1 MGKDE
6 TVRHECDISNA
17 KVVSSMGIIP
27 LSASERTDLLIDQE
41 QIRQAVTSLLDA
53 VGEDIER
60 EGLSMTPSR
69 IAALYSE
76 MLSGIGRDPTEVL
89 QTQFDQP
96 NSGLVVFADLPFSS
110 LCEHHMLPFIGTAS
124 VGYLP
129 SGRVVGAS
137 KVARALDILSRRLQ
151 IQERLT
157 QQLADALADT
167 LLPKGVGVVLSAEHL
182 CMSLRGVN
190 KPGNRMVTSAYRGE
204 FETSAE
210 IRREFLSMRRGE

>member
-1 MGKDE
+1 
-6 TVRHECDISNA
+6 
-17 KVVSSMGIIP
+17 MGIIP
-27 LSASERTDLLIDQE
+27 MSASERTDLLIDQE

>member
-1 MGKDE
+1 
-6 TVRHECDISNA
+6 
-17 KVVSSMGIIP
+17 MGIIP

-96 NSGLVVFADLPFSS
+96 NSGLVVFANLPFSS

>member
-1 MGKDE
+1 
-6 TVRHECDISNA
+6 
-17 KVVSSMGIIP
+17 MGIIP

-69 IAALYSE
+69 IATLYSE

>member
-1 MGKDE
+1 MRKDE
-6 TVRHECDISNA
+6 TVRHECNISNA

-41 QIRQAVTSLLDA
+41 QIRQAVISLLDA
-53 VGEDIER
+53 VGEDIDR
-60 EGLSMTPSR
+60 DGLSMTPSR
-69 IAALYSE
+69 VAAMYSE

-96 NSGLVVFADLPFSS
+96 NSGLVVFADLPFFS
-110 LCEHHMLPFIGTAS
+110 LCEHHLLPFMGTAT

-137 KVARALDILSRRLQ
+137 KVARALDILSHRLQ

-157 QQLADALADT
+157 QQLADALADA

-210 IRREFLSMRRGE
+210 IKREFLSMRRGE

>member
-1 MGKDE
+1 M
-6 TVRHECDISNA
+6 
-17 KVVSSMGIIP
+17 
-27 LSASERTDLLIDQE
+27 
-41 QIRQAVTSLLDA
+41 
-53 VGEDIER
+53 
-60 EGLSMTPSR
+60 
-69 IAALYSE
+69 AALYSE
-76 MLSGIGRDPTEVL
+76 MLSGIGRDPAEVL

-96 NSGLVVFADLPFSS
+96 DAGLVVFANLPFSS
-110 LCEHHMLPFIGTAS
+110 LCEHHMLPFIGTAL

-129 SGRVVGAS
+129 SDRVVGAS

-167 LLPKGVGVVLSAEHL
+167 LQPKGVGVVLSAEHL
-182 CMSLRGVN
+182 CMSLRGVS

-210 IRREFLSMRRGE
+210 TRREFLSMRGGI

>member
-76 MLSGIGRDPTEVL
+76 MLSGIGRDPTKVL

>member
-1 MGKDE
+1 
-6 TVRHECDISNA
+6 
-17 KVVSSMGIIP
+17 MGIIP
-27 LSASERTDLLIDQE
+27 MSASERTDLLIDQE

-96 NSGLVVFADLPFSS
+96 NSGLVVFANLPFSS

>member
-1 MGKDE
+1 
-6 TVRHECDISNA
+6 
-17 KVVSSMGIIP
+17 MGIIP

-96 NSGLVVFADLPFSS
+96 NSGLVVFANLPFSS

-210 IRREFLSMRRGE
+210 IRREFLSMRRVE

>member
-1 MGKDE
+1 MEKDE
-6 TVRHECDISNA
+6 TVRYECDISNA

>member
-1 MGKDE
+1 MG
-6 TVRHECDISNA
+6 TL
-17 KVVSSMGIIP
+17 P
-27 LSASERTDLLIDQE
+27 LSAPERTDLLIDQE
-41 QIRQAVTSLLDA
+41 QIRQAVISLLDA
-53 VGEDIER
+53 VGEDTER
-60 EGLSMTPSR
+60 DGLSKTPDR
-69 IAALYSE
+69 VAALYSE
-76 MLSGIGRDPTEVL
+76 MLSGIDRDPTEVL

-110 LCEHHMLPFIGTAS
+110 LCEHHMLPFIGVAS
-124 VGYLP
+124 IGYLP

-157 QQLADALADT
+157 QQLADALADA

-190 KPGNRMVTSAYRGE
+190 KPGNRMITSAYRGE
-204 FETSAE
+204 FQTRAE
-210 IRREFLSMRRGE
+210 VRREFLAMRKGE

>member
-6 TVRHECDISNA
+6 TVRHECDNSNA

>member
-1 MGKDE
+1 
-6 TVRHECDISNA
+6 
-17 KVVSSMGIIP
+17 MGIIP